1 MADSPDE
8 VARRATRGRAL
19 LDQLPDAA
27 AWLDAQRVLHDCNAA
42 FVTWL
47 GCARDDVLGKRL
59 DAVLALSPESCVAVA
74 RVVEQTLAGQPGV
87 STRITLVSGLMV
99 RRLEL
104 RTYGASEGLVA
115 CVCRDVTD
123 SEERDRMHSILRYAL
138 EHISEGVF
146 LMRGDSPDFEY
157 VNQSAADALG
167 YTVAELTGGM
177 GVHDIDPS
185 MTREAWETLTPEIRK
200 RGRTTIERVHRARSG
215 RLLPVEIT
223 GNFFGYGGEQY
234 NLAITRSMAERR
246 AAEQALTASEAAYR
260 SLVDHLPD
268 LVVRWDRQLRRVLVN
283 RAFAE
288 AMGAPPEALAGGD
301 FGHAHPDEAAPG
313 LTRTR
318 AQIARVFE
326 TGVAVMIEEP
336 LRTPRG
342 MLPVQ
347 LHLVP
352 EVDESGEVRTVLGIA
367 RDISRLKRTEEE
379 LRGLVDNSPDL
390 ILRYGS
396 GGQLTFANMAPTSF
410 LRSSDASAG
419 ATLLARLRAELGHT
433 LTQPRTVECELR
445 LADGARFVE
454 VRLVPEPQAG
464 GEASVL
470 VLVRD
475 MSAARTL
482 AAQLREAQR
491 LELIGRLAGG
501 IAHDFNNYLTVMIM
515 SAGLIEA
522 EAHDL
527 DAVREGCQDLRA
539 ALDRASNLTRQL
551 LTFSRKQH
559 TAPADVA
566 VGARLHDLSRLLTR
580 LLGAGIALELEA
592 SDDTPNVKVDPAM
605 FEQVVM
611 NLALNARDAMS
622 GQGRLTIS
630 AALARTPEGRSGR
643 FVRLDVRDEGAGI
656 APDVLPHVFEPFFT
670 TKDVGKGT
678 GLGLATVQAI
688 AQQHGGWVAV
698 DSVIGR
704 GTTFSVYFPVAE
716 VAPPLAA
723 RTGEPIHDS
732 GGAELVLLVED
743 EPGIRRASRGSLERR
758 GYAVFDAASA
768 DEAEALW
775 ASLGGNIRLLVT
787 DVAMPGRSGR
797 QLVARLRETNPRLRV
812 LYITGFDPEGATSLG
827 LGPRTHLL
835 HKPFDAEQ
843 LAAAVRA
850 AIDGT

>member
-1 MADSPDE
+1 MADSHDE
-8 VARRATRGRAL
+8 AARGAARGRAL
-19 LDQLPDAA
+19 VEQLPDAA
-27 AWLDAQRVLHDCNAA
+27 VWLDARRDIHDCNAA
-42 FVTWL
+42 FVALVDRPRSELL
-47 GCARDDVLGKRL
+47 GQRL
-59 DAVLALSPESCVAVA
+59 DAVLVLTPACRVAVGKI
-74 RVVEQTLAGQPGV
+74 VEQTLAGQPGV
-87 STRITLVSGLMV
+87 STRVELQSALTL

-104 RTYGASEGLVA
+104 RTYGANEGLVA
-115 CVCRDVTD
+115 CMCCDVTD

-157 VNQSAADALG
+157 VNRSAADTLG
-167 YTVAELTGGM
+167 YTVDQLTHGM
-177 GVHDIDPS
+177 SVPDIDPS
-185 MTREAWETLTPEIRK
+185 MTREAWETLTPEVR
-200 RGRTTIERVHRARSG
+200 RRRRMNVETTHRTRDG

-223 GNFFGYGGEQY
+223 GNFFDYGGEQY
-234 NLAITRSMAERR
+234 NLAITRSTAERR
-246 AAEQALTASEAAYR
+246 AAEQALKASEAAYR

-268 LVVRWDRQLRRVLVN
+268 LVVRWDRTLSRVLVN
-283 RAFAE
+283 HAFAE
-288 AMGAPPEALAGGD
+288 AMGAPPGVLAGET

-326 TGVAVMIEEP
+326 TGVPVMIEEP
-336 LRTPRG
+336 LQTPRG
-342 MLPVQ
+342 LLPVQ

-419 ATLLARLRAELGHT
+419 AALLSRLRAELERP
-433 LTQPRTVECELR
+433 LVQPRTVECELR
-445 LADGARFVE
+445 LSDGARFVE
-454 VRLVPEPQAG
+454 ARLVPEPQAG

-470 VLVRD
+470 VLARD
-475 MSAARTL
+475 MSAARVL

-501 IAHDFNNYLTVMIM
+501 IAHDFNNYLTIMKM
-515 SAGLIEA
+515 SAELIEA
-522 EAHDL
+522 EITSADT
-527 DAVREGCQDLRA
+527 VRETCQDLRA

-551 LTFSRKQH
+551 LTFSRRQP

-566 VGARLHDLSRLLTR
+566 VGARLGELSRLLAR
-580 LLGAGIALELEA
+580 LLGAGITLDIET
-592 SDDTPNVKVDPAM
+592 SVDTPNVEVDPAM

-622 GQGRLTIS
+622 GQGRLSIR
-630 AALARTPEGRSGR
+630 AGLAEAPQGRTGR
-643 FVRLDVRDEGAGI
+643 FVRLDVRDEGVGI
-656 APDVLPHVFEPFFT
+656 PPEVLPHVFEPFYT
-670 TKDVGKGT
+670 TKDLGKGT

-688 AQQHGGWVAV
+688 AQQHGGSVSV
-698 DSVIGR
+698 DSVLGR

-716 VAPPLAA
+716 AAPVADAPAERPA
-723 RTGEPIHDS
+723 HHS
-732 GGAELVLLVED
+732 GGSELVLLVDD
-743 EPGIRRASRGSLERR
+743 EPGIRRSSRVALERR

-775 ASLGGNIRLLVT
+775 ANLGGNVRLLVT
-787 DVAMPGRSGR
+787 DVVMPGRSGR

-812 LYITGFDPEGATSLG
+812 LYITGFAPEGAASLG

-843 LAAAVRA
+843 LAVAVRA
-850 AIDGT
+850 AIDAS

>member
-1 MADSPDE
+1 
-8 VARRATRGRAL
+8 
-19 LDQLPDAA
+19 
-27 AWLDAQRVLHDCNAA
+27 
-42 FVTWL
+42 
-47 GCARDDVLGKRL
+47 
-59 DAVLALSPESCVAVA
+59 
-74 RVVEQTLAGQPGV
+74 
-87 STRITLVSGLMV
+87 
-99 RRLEL
+99 
-104 RTYGASEGLVA
+104 
-115 CVCRDVTD
+115 
-123 SEERDRMHSILRYAL
+123 
-138 EHISEGVF
+138 
-146 LMRGDSPDFEY
+146 
-157 VNQSAADALG
+157 
-167 YTVAELTGGM
+167 
-177 GVHDIDPS
+177 
-185 MTREAWETLTPEIRK
+185 
-200 RGRTTIERVHRARSG
+200 
-215 RLLPVEIT
+215 
-223 GNFFGYGGEQY
+223 
-234 NLAITRSMAERR
+234 
-246 AAEQALTASEAAYR
+246 
-260 SLVDHLPD
+260 
-268 LVVRWDRQLRRVLVN
+268 
-283 RAFAE
+283 
-288 AMGAPPEALAGGD
+288 
-301 FGHAHPDEAAPG
+301 
-313 LTRTR
+313 
-318 AQIARVFE
+318 
-326 TGVAVMIEEP
+326 
-336 LRTPRG
+336 
-342 MLPVQ
+342 
-347 LHLVP
+347 
-352 EVDESGEVRTVLGIA
+352 
-367 RDISRLKRTEEE
+367 
-379 LRGLVDNSPDL
+379 
-390 ILRYGS
+390 
-396 GGQLTFANMAPTSF
+396 
-410 LRSSDASAG
+410 
-419 ATLLARLRAELGHT
+419 
-433 LTQPRTVECELR
+433 
-445 LADGARFVE
+445 
-454 VRLVPEPQAG
+454 
-464 GEASVL
+464 VL

-743 EPGIRRASRGSLERR
+743 EPGIRRASRASLERR

-850 AIDGT
+850 AIDGA